1 MLPGL
6 FSCGILYP
14 IICFP
19 VWDTQVSDLIL
30 NSVEVAFP
38 IKSFWPALILESFD
52 EATN

>member
-14 IICFP
+14 ILICFP

-38 IKSFWPALILESFD
+38 IKSF
-52 EATN
+52 